1 LIAALVVMK
10 NAPLVEYKQKRDF
23 AVTQEPRPR
32 VAKSDHNPIFVIQ
45 EHHAS
50 RLHYDFR
57 LEADGVLKSWAV
69 PKKPTTDPAVRR
81 LAVQVEDH
89 PLGYANF
96 SGKIPEGEYGA
107 GTVKIWDR
115 GTYENLLEKNP
126 QRRTLTQAIADGH
139 VEILLRG
146 RKLSGKFALVRTKVR
161 RNKSDWLLIK
171 MKDIEAPR
179 KSRLKK
185 SESKVERR
193 RDSKSKA
200 KNKQA
205 AKESSKFFEFTNE
218 DKIIFPQLGATKG
231 DVLRYYERIA
241 GRLLPHLENR
251 PMTLERLPDGL
262 RKGGPHFWQKN
273 TPSHYPSW
281 VPRIM
286 IKSGDGEPVEYP
298 LVNDVKTLLYLV
310 NQGALTFHPWFS
322 RVGSLDRPDFVLFD
336 LDPGKAPFANV
347 VRAAKMIHR
356 ELTRESVECY
366 VKTSGKSGL
375 HVLALWQ
382 SDGGYEEAREWADR
396 VGERIVELLPE
407 SVTLERSKT
416 KRKGRVYLD
425 VMQNVRGH
433 HAVGPYV
440 LRAVPEATIS
450 TPLKWNELSSKLDPR
465 NFNLE
470 TIFRRLAKLRT
481 DPLAPLIR
489 RYKGHD

>member
-1 LIAALVVMK
+1 MK
-10 NAPLVEYKQKRDF
+10 SAPLVEYKQKRDF
-23 AVTQEPRPR
+23 AVTPEPRPR
-32 VAKSDHNPIFVIQ
+32 VSKSDHNPIFVIQ

-69 PKKPTTDPAVRR
+69 PKKPTTDPAIRR

-89 PLGYANF
+89 PLAYANF

-115 GTYENLLEKNP
+115 GTYENLLEKKT

-146 RKLSGKFALVRTKVR
+146 RKLFGKFALVRLKVR
-161 RNKSDWLLIK
+161 KKKADWLLIK
-171 MKDIEAPR
+171 MKETEAPR

-185 SESKVERR
+185 SESKVKG
-193 RDSKSKA
+193 RDGGSKA
-200 KNKQA
+200 KSKQA
-205 AKESSKFFEFTNE
+205 AKQSSESLQFTNE
-218 DKIIFPQLGATKG
+218 DKILFPQLGITKG
-231 DVLRYYERIA
+231 EVLRYYQRIA
-241 GRLLPHLENR
+241 RRLIPHLENR

-262 RKGGPHFWQKN
+262 RKGAPHFWQKN
-273 TPSHYPSW
+273 TPPHYPSW
-281 VPRIM
+281 IPRIM
-286 IKSGDGEPVEYP
+286 IESEDGETVEYP
-298 LVNDVKTLLYLV
+298 LVNDVKSLLYLV

-336 LDPGKAPFANV
+336 LDPGKAAFANV
-347 VRAAKMIHR
+347 LSAAKTIHR
-356 ELTRESVECY
+356 ELTRESVNAY

-375 HVLALWQ
+375 HVLALWK
-382 SDGGYEEAREWADR
+382 SDGGYEEAREWAYHI
-396 VGERIVELLPE
+396 GERIVELLPD

-416 KRKGRVYLD
+416 KRRGRVYLD

-433 HAVGPYV
+433 HAVAPYV

-450 TPLKWNELSSKLDPR
+450 TPLKWDELSSKLDPR
-465 NFNLE
+465 TFNLE
-470 TIFRRLAKLRT
+470 TIFRRLGRLRT

-489 RYKGHD
+489 TYK